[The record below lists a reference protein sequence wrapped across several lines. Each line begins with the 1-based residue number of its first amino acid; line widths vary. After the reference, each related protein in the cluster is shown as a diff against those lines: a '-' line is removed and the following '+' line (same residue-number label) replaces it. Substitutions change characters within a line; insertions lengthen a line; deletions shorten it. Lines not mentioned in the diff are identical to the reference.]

1 MGSER
6 RRTGENGSGNAAP
19 NAPATRSLDD
29 DGVEISCAV
38 FDDSRGRPCGEPVE
52 AGTLT
57 CVKHRARPTRTQVS
71 RNDAARRR
79 YSS

>member
-1 MGSER
+1 MEPER
-6 RRTGENGSGNAAP
+6 RRTVAGGVGEAAGG
-19 NAPATRSLDD
+19 ARDD
-29 DGVEISCAV
+29 EIACAV

-52 AGTLT
+52 PGTLT

>member
-1 MGSER
+1 MEIRKARPVAGSVGD
-6 RRTGENGSGNAAP
+6 RTAA
-19 NAPATRSLDD
+19 ATDED
-29 DGVEISCAV
+29 IACAV
-38 FDDSRGRPCGEPVE
+38 FDDSKGRPCGEPVE